1 MKLKNMLLV
10 LGAVLILAGVIIEP
24 RQERKDLWEKIPDEE
39 IHTYIEE
46 AEQKE
51 DMAVDGPVQEVEY
64 GEVRQPSEEFPPA
77 TGEVVSFTYDEAQ
90 LLMRMAQAEA
100 GNQGI
105 DGMWLVMSVAVNRVR
120 SEHFPDN
127 ITDVIY
133 QTAKTKKGTVIHQ
146 FSSVADGRI
155 DEQTVLSYEVHEA
168 LAMVEC
174 GEIAKEII
182 AFEVKD
188 STALDK
194 YFDYAFTFRD
204 HRFYTERKKE

>member
-1 MKLKNMLLV
+1 MRKSLV
-10 LGAVLILAGVIIEP
+10 IAGTISVVFGLFFRPCVPVEDESSI
-24 RQERKDLWEKIPDEE
+24 WEE
-39 IHTYIEE
+39 IPSEEVHTYIQEE
-46 AEQKE
+46 EQTE
-51 DMAVDGPVQEVEY
+51 DMAVDESIQEIEY
-64 GEVRQPSEEFPPA
+64 AEIRQPAEELPPA
-77 TGEVVSFTYDEAQ
+77 AGQVISLTYDEAQ
-90 LLMRMAQAEA
+90 LLMKIAQAEA

-120 SEHFPDN
+120 SESFPDSLSG
-127 ITDVIY
+127 VIY
-133 QTAKTKKGTVIHQ
+133 QNATKKNGTVIYQ

-168 LAMVEC
+168 LVMIES
-174 GEIAKEII
+174 GEVAKEII

-204 HRFYTERKKE
+204 HRFYTERK